1 MNSEQFLNSY
11 YNLDIKN
18 TIPRDS
24 LNPNSSEENK
34 TINIENNNNIND
46 FSNNNNNIMNTNLN
60 LLQKQNKNLQNQI
73 LILTR
78 RIKEYEKD
86 YIMNN
91 DKKTIQLKEFS
102 QKENELMNQIQSKN
116 EIINSLNEE
125 NKKLKI
131 YINQTEQDI
140 NLLKIEVKNL
150 LEIKKRREAEKEL
163 QKNIIENQSEDLVN
177 MLKKYSDEIFYLK
190 QQNRKLVSNM
200 NMMSQNNE
208 DKNKNLANEENI
220 KVITEQSKFENYLND
235 FINKINEELF
245 VVSQWVETYLGKEYD
260 KGFEIPSLIND
271 IDNKVCNN
279 KIDLINFNIIKS
291 ALEKSTINL
300 NSLLNSKEN
309 EIIKLNNII
318 KDKENKYNELKKELI
333 KFKDKHLELSNEN
346 DTLKFEKENEE
357 KMLQNHKA
365 LINDLKKNDENYRD
379 YNFNYLK
386 EIYEIMQNE
395 INLILSDDNF
405 KVFHQKIFNL
415 KENINIFSNNV
426 NINFFEDKL
435 NNLLIK
441 FIEFVEELRY
451 DYIQTKKENFNILS
465 SKANK
470 KQDLLMQKN
479 QDELIN
485 TYQRKIS
492 ELTNHNNFLNEQMKI
507 LNKNKELNLINDEL
521 SKYSD
526 ILEANKELKFNNDNL
541 MNKLKQMNNNYM
553 NLTNQNNQ
561 LKQTIQEMKIME
573 NNDINLKNKLNDLS
587 KDYQRIL
594 KENDSLKI
602 YINSQN

>member
-1 MNSEQFLNSY
+1 MNSETILNSN
-11 YNLDIKN
+11 YNLDVKN

-24 LNPNSSEENK
+24 LNPNSSNNN
-34 TINIENNNNIND
+34 TISIENNNNINN
-46 FSNNNNNIMNTNLN
+46 FSNTNSIMNNNFN

-73 LILTR
+73 LVLTL

-91 DKKTIQLKEFS
+91 DKKAIQIKEFS
-102 QKENELMNQIQSKN
+102 QKENELMNQIQYKN

-131 YINQTEQDI
+131 HISQTEQDL

-150 LEIKKRREAEKEL
+150 LEIKKRKEAEKEL
-163 QKNIIENQSEDLVN
+163 EKNIIENQSQDLIN

-200 NMMSQNNE
+200 NMMSKYNE
-208 DKNKNLANEENI
+208 DKNKIISNEENI

-245 VVSQWVETYLGKEYD
+245 IISQWIEIYLGKEYD

-271 IDNKVCNN
+271 IDNKVCIN
-279 KIDLINFNIIKS
+279 KIDLINFNLIKS

-309 EIIKLNNII
+309 EIIKLKNII

-333 KFKDKHLELSNEN
+333 KFKDKQIELSNEN
-346 DTLKFEKENEE
+346 DTLKMEKENEA
-357 KMLQNHKA
+357 KMILNHKA

-386 EIYEIMQNE
+386 EIYEIIQNE

-415 KENINIFSNNV
+415 KENINIYQNNV
-426 NINFFEDKL
+426 NFLEDKL

-451 DYIQTKKENFNILS
+451 DYIQTKKENFNILL

-470 KQDLLMQKN
+470 KKDLLIQNN
-479 QDELIN
+479 QDDLIN
-485 TYQRKIS
+485 TYKRKIS
-492 ELTNHNNFLNEQMKI
+492 ELTNNNNFLNEQMKI
-507 LNKNKELNLINDEL
+507 LNKNNELNLLNDDL
-521 SKYSD
+521 SRYSN

-541 MNKLKQMNNNYM
+541 MNKIKEMNNNYL
-553 NLTNQNNQ
+553 NLSKQNNQ
-561 LKQTIQEMKIME
+561 LKQTIKELKIIE
-573 NNDINLKNKLNDLS
+573 NNDMDLKSKLNDLS
-587 KDYQRIL
+587 NDYQRIL

>member
-1 MNSEQFLNSY
+1 MNSETILNSN
-11 YNLDIKN
+11 YNLDVKN

-24 LNPNSSEENK
+24 LNPNSSNNN
-34 TINIENNNNIND
+34 TISIENNNNINN
-46 FSNNNNNIMNTNLN
+46 FSNTNSIMNNNFN

-73 LILTR
+73 LVLTR

-91 DKKTIQLKEFS
+91 DKKAIQIKEFS
-102 QKENELMNQIQSKN
+102 QKENELMNQIQYKN

-131 YINQTEQDI
+131 HISQTEQDL

-150 LEIKKRREAEKEL
+150 LEIKKRKEAEKEL
-163 QKNIIENQSEDLVN
+163 EKNIIENQSQDLIN

-200 NMMSQNNE
+200 NMMSKYNE
-208 DKNKNLANEENI
+208 DKNKIISNEENI

-245 VVSQWVETYLGKEYD
+245 IISQWIEIYLGKEYD

-271 IDNKVCNN
+271 IDNKVCSN
-279 KIDLINFNIIKS
+279 KIDLINFNLIKS

-309 EIIKLNNII
+309 EIIKLKNII

-333 KFKDKHLELSNEN
+333 KFKDKQIELSNEN
-346 DTLKFEKENEE
+346 DTLKMEKENEA
-357 KMLQNHKA
+357 KMILNHKT

-386 EIYEIMQNE
+386 EIYEIIQNE

-415 KENINIFSNNV
+415 KENINIYQNNV
-426 NINFFEDKL
+426 NFLEDKL

-451 DYIQTKKENFNILS
+451 DYIQTKKENFNILL

-470 KQDLLMQKN
+470 KKDLLIQNN
-479 QDELIN
+479 QDDLIN
-485 TYQRKIS
+485 TYKRKIS
-492 ELTNHNNFLNEQMKI
+492 ELTNNNNFLNEQMKI
-507 LNKNKELNLINDEL
+507 LNKNNELNLLNDDL
-521 SKYSD
+521 SRYSN

-541 MNKLKQMNNNYM
+541 MNKIKEMNNNYL
-553 NLTNQNNQ
+553 NLSKQNNQ
-561 LKQTIQEMKIME
+561 LKQTIKELKIIE
-573 NNDINLKNKLNDLS
+573 NNDMDLKSKLNDLS
-587 KDYQRIL
+587 NDYQRIL

>member
-1 MNSEQFLNSY
+1 MNSETILNSN

-24 LNPNSSEENK
+24 LNPNSSNNN
-34 TINIENNNNIND
+34 TISIENNNNINN
-46 FSNNNNNIMNTNLN
+46 FSNTNSIMNNNFN

-73 LILTR
+73 LVLTL

-91 DKKTIQLKEFS
+91 DKKAIQIKELS
-102 QKENELMNQIQSKN
+102 QKENELMNQIQYKN

-131 YINQTEQDI
+131 HISQTEQDL

-150 LEIKKRREAEKEL
+150 LEIKKRKEAEKEL
-163 QKNIIENQSEDLVN
+163 EKNIIENQSEDLIN

-190 QQNRKLVSNM
+190 QQNKKLVSNM
-200 NMMSQNNE
+200 NMMSKYNE
-208 DKNKNLANEENI
+208 DKNKIISNEENI

-245 VVSQWVETYLGKEYD
+245 IISQWIEIYLGKEYD

-271 IDNKVCNN
+271 IDNKVCSN
-279 KIDLINFNIIKS
+279 KIDLINFNLIKS

-309 EIIKLNNII
+309 EIIKLKNII

-333 KFKDKHLELSNEN
+333 KFKDMQIELSNEN
-346 DTLKFEKENEE
+346 DTLKMEKENEA
-357 KMLQNHKA
+357 KMILNHKA

-386 EIYEIMQNE
+386 EIYEIIQNE

-415 KENINIFSNNV
+415 KENINIYQNNV
-426 NINFFEDKL
+426 NFLEDKL

-451 DYIQTKKENFNILS
+451 DYIQTKKENFNILL

-470 KQDLLMQKN
+470 KKDLLIEKN
-479 QDELIN
+479 QDDLIN
-485 TYQRKIS
+485 TYKRKIS
-492 ELTNHNNFLNEQMKI
+492 ELTNNNNFLNEQMKI
-507 LNKNKELNLINDEL
+507 LNKNNELNLLNDDL
-521 SKYSD
+521 SRYSN

-541 MNKLKQMNNNYM
+541 MNKIKEMNNNYL
-553 NLTNQNNQ
+553 NLSKQNNQ
-561 LKQTIQEMKIME
+561 LKQTIKELKIIE
-573 NNDINLKNKLNDLS
+573 NNDMDLKSKLNDLS
-587 KDYQRIL
+587 NDYQRIL

>member
-1 MNSEQFLNSY
+1 MNSETILNSN
-11 YNLDIKN
+11 YNLDVKN

-24 LNPNSSEENK
+24 LNPNSSNNN
-34 TINIENNNNIND
+34 TISIENNNNINN
-46 FSNNNNNIMNTNLN
+46 FSNTNSIMNNNFN

-73 LILTR
+73 LVLTL

-91 DKKTIQLKEFS
+91 DKKAIQIKEFS
-102 QKENELMNQIQSKN
+102 QKENELMNQIQYKN

-131 YINQTEQDI
+131 HISQTEQDL

-150 LEIKKRREAEKEL
+150 LEIKKRKEAEKEL
-163 QKNIIENQSEDLVN
+163 EKNIIENQSQDLIN

-200 NMMSQNNE
+200 NMMSKYNE
-208 DKNKNLANEENI
+208 DKNKIISNEENI

-245 VVSQWVETYLGKEYD
+245 IISQWIEIYLGKEYD

-271 IDNKVCNN
+271 IDNKVCIN
-279 KIDLINFNIIKS
+279 KIDSINFNLIKS

-309 EIIKLNNII
+309 EIIKLKNII

-333 KFKDKHLELSNEN
+333 KFKDKQIELSNEN
-346 DTLKFEKENEE
+346 DTLKMEKENEA
-357 KMLQNHKA
+357 KMILNHKT

-386 EIYEIMQNE
+386 EIYEIIQNE

-415 KENINIFSNNV
+415 KENINIYQNNV
-426 NINFFEDKL
+426 NFLEDKL

-451 DYIQTKKENFNILS
+451 DYIQTKKENFNILL

-470 KQDLLMQKN
+470 KKDLLIQNN
-479 QDELIN
+479 QDDLIN
-485 TYQRKIS
+485 TYKRKIS
-492 ELTNHNNFLNEQMKI
+492 ELTNNNNFLNEQMKI
-507 LNKNKELNLINDEL
+507 LNKNNELNLLNDDL
-521 SKYSD
+521 SRYSN

-541 MNKLKQMNNNYM
+541 MNKIKEMNNNYL
-553 NLTNQNNQ
+553 NLSKQNNQ
-561 LKQTIQEMKIME
+561 LKQTIKELKIIE
-573 NNDINLKNKLNDLS
+573 NNDMDLKSKLNDLS
-587 KDYQRIL
+587 NDYQRIL

>member
-1 MNSEQFLNSY
+1 MNSEAFLNSN

-18 TIPRDS
+18 IIPRDS

-140 NLLKIEVKNL
+140 NLLKIEIKNL

-235 FINKINEELF
+235 FINNINEELF

-365 LINDLKKNDENYRD
+365 LINDLKKNEDNYRD

-386 EIYEIMQNE
+386 EIYEIIQNE

-405 KVFHQKIFNL
+405 KVFHQKI
-415 KENINIFSNNV
+415 
-426 NINFFEDKL
+426 
-435 NNLLIK
+435 
-441 FIEFVEELRY
+441 
-451 DYIQTKKENFNILS
+451 
-465 SKANK
+465 
-470 KQDLLMQKN
+470 
-479 QDELIN
+479 
-485 TYQRKIS
+485 
-492 ELTNHNNFLNEQMKI
+492 
-507 LNKNKELNLINDEL
+507 
-521 SKYSD
+521 
-526 ILEANKELKFNNDNL
+526 
-541 MNKLKQMNNNYM
+541 
-553 NLTNQNNQ
+553 
-561 LKQTIQEMKIME
+561 
-573 NNDINLKNKLNDLS
+573 
-587 KDYQRIL
+587 
-594 KENDSLKI
+594 
-602 YINSQN
+602 

>member
-1 MNSEQFLNSY
+1 MNSETILNSN

-24 LNPNSSEENK
+24 LNPNSSNNN
-34 TINIENNNNIND
+34 TISIENNNNINN
-46 FSNNNNNIMNTNLN
+46 FSNTNSIMNNNFN

-73 LILTR
+73 LVLTL

-91 DKKTIQLKEFS
+91 DKKAIQIKEFS
-102 QKENELMNQIQSKN
+102 QKENELMNQIQYKN

-131 YINQTEQDI
+131 HISQTEQDL

-150 LEIKKRREAEKEL
+150 LEIKKRKEAEKEL
-163 QKNIIENQSEDLVN
+163 EKNIIENQSQDLIN

-200 NMMSQNNE
+200 NMMSKYNE
-208 DKNKNLANEENI
+208 DKNKIISNEENI

-245 VVSQWVETYLGKEYD
+245 IISQWIEIYLGKEYD

-271 IDNKVCNN
+271 IDNKVCIN
-279 KIDLINFNIIKS
+279 KIDLINFNLIKS

-309 EIIKLNNII
+309 EIIKLKNII

-333 KFKDKHLELSNEN
+333 KFKDKQIELSNEN
-346 DTLKFEKENEE
+346 DTLKMEKENEA
-357 KMLQNHKA
+357 KMILNHKA

-386 EIYEIMQNE
+386 EIYEIIQNE

-415 KENINIFSNNV
+415 KENINIYQNNV
-426 NINFFEDKL
+426 NFLEDKL

-451 DYIQTKKENFNILS
+451 DYIQTKKENFNILL

-470 KQDLLMQKN
+470 KKDLLIQNN
-479 QDELIN
+479 QDDLIN
-485 TYQRKIS
+485 TYKRKIS
-492 ELTNHNNFLNEQMKI
+492 ELTNNNNFLNEQMKI
-507 LNKNKELNLINDEL
+507 LNKNNELNLLNDDL
-521 SKYSD
+521 SRYSN

-541 MNKLKQMNNNYM
+541 MNKIKEMNNNYL
-553 NLTNQNNQ
+553 NLSKQNNQ
-561 LKQTIQEMKIME
+561 LKQTIKELKIIE
-573 NNDINLKNKLNDLS
+573 NNDMDLKSKLNDLS
-587 KDYQRIL
+587 NDYQRIL

>member
-102 QKENELMNQIQSKN
+102 EKENELMNQIQSKN

-220 KVITEQSKFENYLND
+220 KVITEQSKFENFLND

-300 NSLLNSKEN
+300 NSLLNTKEN

-318 KDKENKYNELKKELI
+318 KDKENKYNELNKELI

-553 NLTNQNNQ
+553 NLANQNNQ
-561 LKQTIQEMKIME
+561 LKETIQEMKIME

-602 YINSQN
+602 FINSQN

>member
-1 MNSEQFLNSY
+1 MNSETILNSN
-11 YNLDIKN
+11 YNLDVKN

-24 LNPNSSEENK
+24 LNPNSSNNN
-34 TINIENNNNIND
+34 TISIENNNNINN
-46 FSNNNNNIMNTNLN
+46 FSNTNSIMNNNFN

-73 LILTR
+73 LVLTL

-91 DKKTIQLKEFS
+91 DKKAIQIKEFS
-102 QKENELMNQIQSKN
+102 QKENELMNQIQYKN

-131 YINQTEQDI
+131 HISQTEQDL

-150 LEIKKRREAEKEL
+150 LEIKKRKEAEKEL
-163 QKNIIENQSEDLVN
+163 EKNIIENQSQDLIN

-200 NMMSQNNE
+200 NMMSKYNE
-208 DKNKNLANEENI
+208 DKNKIISNEENI

-245 VVSQWVETYLGKEYD
+245 IISQWIEIYLGKEYD

-271 IDNKVCNN
+271 IDNKVCIN
-279 KIDLINFNIIKS
+279 KIDLINFNLIKS

-309 EIIKLNNII
+309 EIIKLKNII

-333 KFKDKHLELSNEN
+333 KFKDKQIELSNEN
-346 DTLKFEKENEE
+346 DTLKMEKENEA
-357 KMLQNHKA
+357 KMILNHKA

-386 EIYEIMQNE
+386 EIYEIIQNE

-415 KENINIFSNNV
+415 KENINIYQNNV
-426 NINFFEDKL
+426 NFLEDKL

-451 DYIQTKKENFNILS
+451 DYIQTKKENFN
-465 SKANK
+465 K
-470 KQDLLMQKN
+470 K
-479 QDELIN
+479 
-485 TYQRKIS
+485 
-492 ELTNHNNFLNEQMKI
+492 
-507 LNKNKELNLINDEL
+507 
-521 SKYSD
+521 
-526 ILEANKELKFNNDNL
+526 
-541 MNKLKQMNNNYM
+541 
-553 NLTNQNNQ
+553 
-561 LKQTIQEMKIME
+561 
-573 NNDINLKNKLNDLS
+573 
-587 KDYQRIL
+587 
-594 KENDSLKI
+594 
-602 YINSQN
+602 

>member
-1 MNSEQFLNSY
+1 MNSETILNSN

-24 LNPNSSEENK
+24 LNPNSSNNN
-34 TINIENNNNIND
+34 TISIENNNNINN
-46 FSNNNNNIMNTNLN
+46 FSNTNSIMNNNFN

-73 LILTR
+73 LVLTR

-91 DKKTIQLKEFS
+91 DKKAIQIKEFS
-102 QKENELMNQIQSKN
+102 QKENELMNQIQYKN

-131 YINQTEQDI
+131 HISQTEQDL

-150 LEIKKRREAEKEL
+150 LEIKKRKEAEKEL
-163 QKNIIENQSEDLVN
+163 EKNIIENQSEDLIN

-200 NMMSQNNE
+200 NMMSKYNE
-208 DKNKNLANEENI
+208 DKNKIISNEENI

-245 VVSQWVETYLGKEYD
+245 IISQWIEIYLGKEYD

-271 IDNKVCNN
+271 IDNKVCSN
-279 KIDLINFNIIKS
+279 KIDLINLNLIKS

-309 EIIKLNNII
+309 EIIKMKNII
-318 KDKENKYNELKKELI
+318 KDKNNKYNELKKELI
-333 KFKDKHLELSNEN
+333 KFKDKQIELSNEN
-346 DTLKFEKENEE
+346 DTLKMEKENEA
-357 KMLQNHKA
+357 KMILNHKA

-386 EIYEIMQNE
+386 EIYEIIQNE

-415 KENINIFSNNV
+415 KENINIYQNNV
-426 NINFFEDKL
+426 NFLEDKL

-451 DYIQTKKENFNILS
+451 DYIQTKKENFNILL

-470 KQDLLMQKN
+470 KKDLLIQNN
-479 QDELIN
+479 QDDLIN
-485 TYQRKIS
+485 TYKRKIS
-492 ELTNHNNFLNEQMKI
+492 ELTNNNNFLNEQMKV
-507 LNKNKELNLINDEL
+507 LNKNNELNLLNDDL
-521 SKYSD
+521 SRYSN

-541 MNKLKQMNNNYM
+541 MNKTKEMNNNYL
-553 NLTNQNNQ
+553 NLSKQNNQ
-561 LKQTIQEMKIME
+561 LKQTIKELKIIE
-573 NNDINLKNKLNDLS
+573 NNDMDLKSKLNDLS
-587 KDYQRIL
+587 NDYQRIL

>member
-1 MNSEQFLNSY
+1 MNSETILNSN

-24 LNPNSSEENK
+24 LNPNSSNNN
-34 TINIENNNNIND
+34 TISIENNNNINN
-46 FSNNNNNIMNTNLN
+46 FSNTNSIMNNNFN

-73 LILTR
+73 LVLTR

-91 DKKTIQLKEFS
+91 DKKAIQIKEFS
-102 QKENELMNQIQSKN
+102 QKENELMNQIQYKN

-131 YINQTEQDI
+131 HISQTEQDL

-150 LEIKKRREAEKEL
+150 LEIKKRKEAEKEL
-163 QKNIIENQSEDLVN
+163 EKNIIENQSQDLIN

-200 NMMSQNNE
+200 NMMSKYNE
-208 DKNKNLANEENI
+208 DKNKIISNEENI

-245 VVSQWVETYLGKEYD
+245 IISQWIEIYLGKEYD

-271 IDNKVCNN
+271 IDNKVCSN
-279 KIDLINFNIIKS
+279 KIDLINFNLIKS

-309 EIIKLNNII
+309 EIIKLKNII

-333 KFKDKHLELSNEN
+333 KFKDKQIELSNEN
-346 DTLKFEKENEE
+346 DTLKMEKENEA
-357 KMLQNHKA
+357 KMILNHKA

-386 EIYEIMQNE
+386 EIYEIIQNE
-395 INLILSDDNF
+395 INLIVSDDNF

-415 KENINIFSNNV
+415 KENINIYQNNV
-426 NINFFEDKL
+426 NFLEDKL

-451 DYIQTKKENFNILS
+451 DYIQTKKENFNILL

-470 KQDLLMQKN
+470 KKRF
-479 QDELIN
+479 IN
-485 TYQRKIS
+485 TK
-492 ELTNHNNFLNEQMKI
+492 
-507 LNKNKELNLINDEL
+507 
-521 SKYSD
+521 
-526 ILEANKELKFNNDNL
+526 
-541 MNKLKQMNNNYM
+541 
-553 NLTNQNNQ
+553 
-561 LKQTIQEMKIME
+561 
-573 NNDINLKNKLNDLS
+573 
-587 KDYQRIL
+587 
-594 KENDSLKI
+594 
-602 YINSQN
+602 